1 MKRILVIATLVIVSL
16 VVVVGIAAAAY
27 SKTDATQAQV
37 DMTQPGA
44 PGAQP
49 QPGGMNGNTGQGGF
63 AQQGSGAQ
71 PGNAA
76 QPGGANGNAGP
87 GGQGGFA
94 QPGSGGQPGSANGS
108 QQGGAMQ
115 QPAQNGPQGA
125 GGPVGLVKAID
136 SSSLTLEVQ
145 DMASGAGAKQV
156 TVSFTTDT
164 KVRLVESAAQ
174 GSLSDIQ
181 VGSRVKVE
189 GRPNQ
194 QNGFDAQAILVLP
207 SGDELAGK
215 VVSVDGNI
223 ITLETR
229 QGQVKITVSADTQYR
244 KAPGEQ
250 GAGSLADISQGK
262 FLVAYGEL
270 QSDGTLVARLVML
283 NLGPRPGGPGQGQ
296 QGQPGSPARQP
307 SNP

>member
-76 QPGGANGNAGP
+76 QPGGMNGNTGP
-87 GGQGGFA
+87 GGFA
-94 QPGSGGQPGSANGS
+94 QPGSGAQPGTAS
-108 QQGGAMQ
+108 QPGGAMQ
-115 QPAQNGPQGA
+115 QPSQNGPQGA
-125 GGPVGLVKAID
+125 GGPVGLVTAID

-145 DMASGAGAKQV
+145 DMASGAGAKEV

-164 KVRLVESAAQ
+164 KVRLVESAAL

-181 VGSRVKVE
+181 VGSRVKIE
-189 GRPNQ
+189 GRLNQ
-194 QNGFDAQAILVLP
+194 QNGFEAQAILVLP

-215 VVSVDGNI
+215 VVSVDGNT

-229 QGQVKITVSADTQYR
+229 QGQVKITVSADTQFR

-296 QGQPGSPARQP
+296 QGQPGSPAGQP